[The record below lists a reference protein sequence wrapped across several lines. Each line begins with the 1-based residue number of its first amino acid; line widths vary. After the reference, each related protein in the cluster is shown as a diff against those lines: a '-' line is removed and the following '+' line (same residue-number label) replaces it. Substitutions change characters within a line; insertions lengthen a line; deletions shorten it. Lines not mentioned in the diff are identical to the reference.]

1 MPKIIFLWTDL
12 ALFALLLAVLTYAWY
27 VSRSPAL
34 RATWARV
41 ARNTPAMC
49 SAVVLLVFVV
59 IGLLDSLHYQPRLPP
74 VAAATSAT
82 SATPAT
88 SSTST
93 TTSTSS
99 TSTASSTS
107 STKVV
112 APIYAPK
119 VMSVLDALLE
129 DTAFARPEKTYSAPL
144 AWLQFTKESILQEGG
159 EPRRDFPRLRFGGK
173 HLTAPEAQ
181 WVADISKR
189 LAAGL
194 LAGLLVACALIVLTL
209 GFAGR
214 GRREISEIGNEVG
227 SHQRDDLQHAARSAR
242 ERAWVSFAHQVW
254 RGETEIPWRAILI
267 TTTLLCLVFGAVFG
281 LASGYHVLGTDRTGN
296 DVLWQAL
303 KSIRTAW
310 GIGSLATVAML
321 PPALIFGISAGYFK
335 GWIDDVIQYLYTTL
349 TSIPGVLLIGACV
362 LMMQVYIDA
371 HPGLFPTSAQRADL
385 RLFLLCMILGLTG
398 WAGLCRLLR
407 AEALKLRELE
417 YVQAARAFGISH
429 VRIMA
434 RHLLPNVMHIVL
446 ITVVLQFS
454 GLVLYEAVLSYLGI
468 GVDPSMNSFGS
479 MIEKAR
485 LEMSR
490 DPMIWWS
497 LLTAFL
503 FMLTLVLSANLFSD
517 AVRDAF
523 DPRTRVFRPKR
534 FKLGARALRS
544 SSGAATASDAVTTP
558 STPLSL
564 DTASVASRLNG
575 TTVRTISPIVPTPAA
590 PSVLTV
596 TDLDIA
602 IDTDDQVRLAVKALA
617 LTIHRGETFALVG
630 ESGSGKSMTAM
641 ALMRLLP
648 EALRVVNG
656 RIDLQGT
663 DLTHLSEAE
672 MRSVRGARAGMIF
685 QEPGT
690 SLNPVMRIGEQIR
703 EPIERHTALRG
714 AQARARAV
722 QWLGRVGIPD
732 PEVRIDDYP
741 FQFSGGQKQ
750 RIMIAIALAAEPE
763 LLIADEPTTALDV
776 TVQAQV
782 LALLAD
788 IQKELGMAVLLI
800 THDLAVVRHVADT
813 VALMRHSEIVET
825 APADQFFIAPKHP
838 YARELFDAIPTFA
851 KRGRALTAQGQG
863 KGRESDFAPP
873 SIIGT
878 VTSSG
883 HTESAAHSERPN
895 IKTAEVLHVDQLQ
908 VHYPIRKG
916 LLRRIVAY
924 NKVVQGVSFA
934 LHANETLAL
943 VGGSGCGKTTVAK
956 TLLRL
961 LDGSALIKGS
971 AVVEGSNILQA
982 SGATLNALRGQVQ
995 IVFQDPFASLDPRM
1009 RVGAILQEGIV
1020 ALRPEWSAAEQARRM
1035 AYLLERVG
1043 LPANAALRYPHE
1055 FSGGQ
1060 RQRIAIARAL
1070 AVEPKILILDEPTSA
1085 LDVSVQAQ
1093 ILDLLQDLQRE
1104 TGMAY
1109 LFITHNFG
1117 VVEYFADR
1125 VAVMDSGYIVELGSA
1140 AQVLQS
1146 PKHAVTKELLA
1157 AVPRL
1162 NFIVTRP

>member
-1 MPKIIFLWTDL
+1 MPKIIFLWTDI
-12 ALFALLLAVLTYAWY
+12 ALFALLLVVLAYAWH

-49 SAVVLLVFVV
+49 SAVVLFVFVV

-74 VAAATSAT
+74 VATSSSTTSAT
-82 SATPAT
+82 ASPGAGTATK
-88 SSTST
+88 
-93 TTSTSS
+93 
-99 TSTASSTS
+99 ASST
-107 STKVV
+107 TIAT

-119 VMSVLDALLE
+119 VKSLLDALLE

-144 AWLQFTKESILQEGG
+144 AWLQYTKESILQEGG

-173 HLTAPEAQ
+173 HLTAPDEQ
-181 WVADISKR
+181 WGADVTKR
-189 LAAGL
+189 LLLGL
-194 LAGLLVACALIVLTL
+194 LVGLLVACSVIALTL
-209 GFAGR
+209 
-214 GRREISEIGNEVG
+214 SLVG
-227 SHQRDDLQHAARSAR
+227 LGATR
-242 ERAWVSFAHQVW
+242 QVW

-267 TTTLLCLVFGAVFG
+267 TTTLLSLLFGAVFG

-310 GIGSLATVAML
+310 VIGSLATVAML

-335 GWIDDVIQYLYTTL
+335 GWIDDVIQYVYTTL

-371 HPGLFPTSAQRADL
+371 HPGMFPTSAQRADL

-429 VRIMA
+429 MRIMA
-434 RHLLPNVMHIVL
+434 RHLLPNLMHIVL

-490 DPMIWWS
+490 DPMIWWN

-503 FMLTLVLSANLFSD
+503 FMLALVLSANLFSD

-523 DPRTRVFRPKR
+523 DPRTRAFRPKR
-534 FKLGARALRS
+534 FKLGARSPQAS
-544 SSGAATASDAVTTP
+544 SSTP
-558 STPLSL
+558 SIDGATIGATSPVLSVVL
-564 DTASVASRLNG
+564 NVTA
-575 TTVRTISPIVPTPAA
+575 
-590 PSVLTV
+590 
-596 TDLDIA
+596 LDIA
-602 IDTDDQVRLAVKALA
+602 LDTDDQVRLAVKALA

-648 EALRVVNG
+648 EALRVVGG
-656 RIDLQGT
+656 RIELQGT
-663 DLTHLSEAE
+663 ELTQLSEAA

-690 SLNPVMRIGEQIR
+690 SLNPVMRIGDQIL

-714 AQARARAV
+714 SEARERAV
-722 QWLGRVGIPD
+722 QWLGRVGIPE

-788 IQKELGMAVLLI
+788 IQKEFGMAVLLI
-800 THDLAVVRHVADT
+800 THDLAVVRQVADT
-813 VALMRHSEIVET
+813 VSLMRHGEIVET
-825 APADQFFIAPKHP
+825 APAEQFFASPKHA

-851 KRGRALTAQGQG
+851 KRGRALSAQGQSRAG
-863 KGRESDFAPP
+863 LE
-873 SIIGT
+873 
-878 VTSSG
+878 SSG
-883 HTESAAHSERPN
+883 SDGSQASA
-895 IKTAEVLHVDQLQ
+895 VLHVDQLQ

-924 NKVVQGVSFA
+924 NKVVQGVSFT

-961 LDGSALIKGS
+961 LDGSASINGS
-971 AVVEGSNILQA
+971 AVVERTNILQA
-982 SGATLNALRGQVQ
+982 SGAELKALRGQIQ

-1009 RVGAILQEGIV
+1009 RVGAILQEGIA
-1020 ALRPEWSAAEQARRM
+1020 ALRPEWSAAEQARRI
-1035 AYLLERVG
+1035 AYLLERVD
-1043 LPANAALRYPHE
+1043 LPENSALRYPHE

-1070 AVEPKILILDEPTSA
+1070 AVEPNILILDEPTSA

-1125 VAVMDSGYIVELGSA
+1125 VAVMDAGHVVELGTA
-1140 AQVLQS
+1140 AQVLQAPS
-1146 PKHAVTKELLA
+1146 HVVTKELLA

-1162 NFIVTRP
+1162 DFVVSGR

>member
-1 MPKIIFLWTDL
+1 MPKIIFLWTDV
-12 ALFALLLAVLTYAWY
+12 ALFALLLAVLTYAWH

-49 SAVVLLVFVV
+49 SAVVLFVFVV

-74 VAAATSAT
+74 VVTSSSTTSAT
-82 SATPAT
+82 ASPGAGTAAKTSSATTAT
-88 SSTST
+88 
-93 TTSTSS
+93 
-99 TSTASSTS
+99 
-107 STKVV
+107 

-119 VMSVLDALLE
+119 VKSLLDALLE

-144 AWLQFTKESILQEGG
+144 AWLQYTKESILQEGG

-173 HLTAPEAQ
+173 HLTAPDEQ
-181 WVADISKR
+181 WGADVTKR
-189 LAAGL
+189 LLLGL
-194 LAGLLVACALIVLTL
+194 LVGLLVACLLIVLTL
-209 GFAGR
+209 SLVGR
-214 GRREISEIGNEVG
+214 GRREVLVSEQDLGSQQPHNRQHAVG
-227 SHQRDDLQHAARSAR
+227 SVPEQTRVAFAR
-242 ERAWVSFAHQVW
+242 QVW
-254 RGETEIPWRAILI
+254 RGETEVPWRAIFI
-267 TTTLLCLVFGAVFG
+267 TMTVVCLLFGAVFG

-310 GIGSLATVAML
+310 VIGSLATVAML

-335 GWIDDVIQYLYTTL
+335 GWIDDVIQYVYTTL

-371 HPGLFPTSAQRADL
+371 HPGMFPTSAQRADL

-429 VRIMA
+429 LRIMA
-434 RHLLPNVMHIVL
+434 RHLLPNLMHIVL

-490 DPMIWWS
+490 DPMIWWN

-503 FMLTLVLSANLFSD
+503 FMLALVLSANLFSD

-523 DPRTRVFRPKR
+523 DPRTRAFRPKR
-534 FKLGARALRS
+534 FKLSVRALGSNEGATTGATS
-544 SSGAATASDAVTTP
+544 SATS
-558 STPLSL
+558 
-564 DTASVASRLNG
+564 
-575 TTVRTISPIVPTPAA
+575 
-590 PSVLTV
+590 SVLKV
-596 TDLDIA
+596 AGLDIA
-602 IDTDDQVRLAVKALA
+602 LDTDDQVRFAVKALA

-648 EALRVVNG
+648 EALHVVGG

-663 DLTHLSEAE
+663 ELTQLSEAA

-690 SLNPVMRIGEQIR
+690 SLNPVMRIGDQIL

-722 QWLGRVGIPD
+722 QWLGRVGIPE

-788 IQKELGMAVLLI
+788 IQKEFGMAVLLI
-800 THDLAVVRHVADT
+800 THDLAVVRQVADT
-813 VALMRHSEIVET
+813 VSLMRHGEIVET
-825 APADQFFIAPKHP
+825 APAEQFFVSPKHA

-851 KRGRALTAQGQG
+851 KRGRALSAQGQARARLG
-863 KGRESDFAPP
+863 GSGSDA
-873 SIIGT
+873 SQ
-878 VTSSG
+878 
-883 HTESAAHSERPN
+883 A
-895 IKTAEVLHVDQLQ
+895 TAVLQVDQLQ

-961 LDGSALIKGS
+961 LDGSASINGS
-971 AVVEGSNILQA
+971 AVVEHTNILQA
-982 SGATLNALRGQVQ
+982 SGAALKALRGQIQ

-1009 RVGAILQEGIV
+1009 RVGAILQEGIA
-1020 ALRPEWSAAEQARRM
+1020 ALRPEWSAVEQARRI

-1043 LPANAALRYPHE
+1043 LPENAALRYPHE

-1125 VAVMDSGYIVELGSA
+1125 VAVMDAGHIVELGTA
-1140 AQVLQS
+1140 AQVLQAPS
-1146 PKHAVTKELLA
+1146 HAVTKELLA

-1162 NFIVTRP
+1162 DFA

>member
-1 MPKIIFLWTDL
+1 MPKIIFLWTDV
-12 ALFALLLAVLTYAWY
+12 ALFALLLVVLVYAWN

-41 ARNTPAMC
+41 ARNTPTMC

-74 VAAATSAT
+74 VAGS
-82 SATPAT
+82 PAN
-88 SSTST
+88 
-93 TTSTSS
+93 
-99 TSTASSTS
+99 A
-107 STKVV
+107 

-119 VMSVLDALLE
+119 VKSVLDALLE

-144 AWLQFTKESILQEGG
+144 AWLQYTKESILQEGG
-159 EPRRDFPRLRFGGK
+159 QPRRDFPRLRFGGK
-173 HLTAPEAQ
+173 HLTAPESQ
-181 WVADISKR
+181 WGADVAKR
-189 LAAGL
+189 LL
-194 LAGLLVACALIVLTL
+194 LGMSVGLLVACLVIALTL
-209 GFAGR
+209 SLVGR
-214 GRREISEIGNEVG
+214 GRREAPVSGQDVGPQHHNDRQRAVG
-227 SHQRDDLQHAARSAR
+227 SVP
-242 ERAWVSFAHQVW
+242 ERVKVAFALQVW

-267 TTTLLCLVFGAVFG
+267 TTTLLSLLFGAVFG

-310 GIGSLATVAML
+310 VIGSLATVAML

-335 GWIDDVIQYLYTTL
+335 GWIDDVIQYVYTTL

-362 LMMQVYIDA
+362 LMMQVYIDT
-371 HPGLFPTSAQRADL
+371 HPGMFPTSAQRADL

-429 VRIMA
+429 LRIMA
-434 RHLLPNVMHIVL
+434 RHLLPNLMHIVL

-490 DPMIWWS
+490 DPMIWWN

-503 FMLTLVLSANLFSD
+503 FMLALVLSANLFSD

-523 DPRTRVFRPKR
+523 DPRTRAFRPKR
-534 FKLGARALRS
+534 FKLSVRALGSNEGATTGATS
-544 SSGAATASDAVTTP
+544 SATS
-558 STPLSL
+558 
-564 DTASVASRLNG
+564 
-575 TTVRTISPIVPTPAA
+575 
-590 PSVLTV
+590 SVLKV
-596 TDLDIA
+596 AGLDIA
-602 IDTDDQVRLAVKALA
+602 LDTDDQVRFAVKALA

-648 EALRVVNG
+648 EALRVVGG
-656 RIDLQGT
+656 RIELQGT
-663 DLTHLSEAE
+663 ELTQLSEAA

-690 SLNPVMRIGEQIR
+690 SLNPVMRIGDQIL

-714 AQARARAV
+714 AEARARAV
-722 QWLGRVGIPD
+722 QWLGRVGIPEPD
-732 PEVRIDDYP
+732 VRIHDYP

-788 IQKELGMAVLLI
+788 IQKEFGMAVLLI
-800 THDLAVVRHVADT
+800 THDLAVVRQVADT
-813 VALMRHSEIVET
+813 VSLMRHGEIVET
-825 APADQFFIAPKHP
+825 APAEQFFTSPKHA

-851 KRGRALTAQGQG
+851 KRGRALSAQGQA
-863 KGRESDFAPP
+863 REGLLRSRPDA
-873 SIIGT
+873 SWAS
-878 VTSSG
+878 V
-883 HTESAAHSERPN
+883 AHSRVLQTSTDEAILNAKLMSEPASEA
-895 IKTAEVLHVDQLQ
+895 TAVLQVVQLQ

-916 LLRRIVAY
+916 LLRRVVAY
-924 NKVVQGVSFA
+924 NKVVQGVSFT

-961 LDGSALIKGS
+961 LDGSASINGS
-971 AVVEGSNILQA
+971 AVVERTNILQA
-982 SGATLNALRGQVQ
+982 SGAALKALRGQIQ

-1009 RVGAILQEGIV
+1009 RVGAILQEGIA
-1020 ALRPEWSAAEQARRM
+1020 ALRPEWSAAEQARRI

-1043 LPANAALRYPHE
+1043 LPENAALRYPHE

-1125 VAVMDSGYIVELGSA
+1125 VAVMDAGQIVELGTA
-1140 AQVLQS
+1140 AQVLQAPS
-1146 PKHAVTKELLA
+1146 HAVTKELLA

-1162 NFIVTRP
+1162 DFA

>member
-1 MPKIIFLWTDL
+1 MPKIIFLWTDI
-12 ALFALLLAVLTYAWY
+12 ALFALLLAVLGYAY
-27 VSRSPAL
+27 YASRSPAL
-34 RATWARV
+34 RATWGRV

-74 VAAATSAT
+74 VAGAPAAN
-82 SATPAT
+82 
-88 SSTST
+88 
-93 TTSTSS
+93 
-99 TSTASSTS
+99 
-107 STKVV
+107 

-119 VMSVLDALLE
+119 VMSLLDALLE

-144 AWLQFTKESILQEGG
+144 AWLQYTKESILQEGG

-181 WVADISKR
+181 WGADVTKR
-189 LAAGL
+189 LLLGL
-194 LAGLLVACALIVLTL
+194 LVGLLVACSVIVLTISLVGL
-209 GFAGR
+209 GATR
-214 GRREISEIGNEVG
+214 
-227 SHQRDDLQHAARSAR
+227 
-242 ERAWVSFAHQVW
+242 QVW
-254 RGETEIPWRAILI
+254 RGETEVPWRAILI
-267 TTTLLCLVFGAVFG
+267 TTTLLCLLFGAVFG

-310 GIGSLATVAML
+310 VIGSLATVAML

-362 LMMQVYIDA
+362 LMMQVYIDT
-371 HPGLFPTSAQRADL
+371 HPGMFPTSAQRADL

-398 WAGLCRLLR
+398 WSGLCRLLR

-429 VRIMA
+429 ARIMA

-490 DPMIWWS
+490 DPMIWWN

-503 FMLTLVLSANLFSD
+503 FMLALVLSANLFSD

-523 DPRTRVFRPKR
+523 DPRTRAFRPKR
-534 FKLGARALRS
+534 FKLSARSPQSAS
-544 SSGAATASDAVTTP
+544 AAPVSGGISSGDPSLASSLV
-558 STPLSL
+558 LS
-564 DTASVASRLNG
+564 
-575 TTVRTISPIVPTPAA
+575 
-590 PSVLTV
+590 V

-602 IDTDDQVRLAVKALA
+602 IDTDDQVRFAVKALA

-648 EALRVVNG
+648 EALRVVGG
-656 RIDLQGT
+656 RVDLQGT
-663 DLTHLSEAE
+663 DLTRLSEAA

-690 SLNPVMRIGEQIR
+690 SLNPVMRIGEQIL

-782 LALLAD
+782 LAILAD
-788 IQKELGMAVLLI
+788 IQKEMGMAVLLI

-813 VALMRHSEIVET
+813 VALMRYGEIVET
-825 APADQFFIAPKHP
+825 APAEQFFASPKHP

-851 KRGRALTAQGQG
+851 KRGRALSAQGQAREG
-863 KGRESDFAPP
+863 GR
-873 SIIGT
+873 
-878 VTSSG
+878 SSG
-883 HTESAAHSERPN
+883 SDPSLTGGAQSSILQVE
-895 IKTAEVLHVDQLQ
+895 QLQ

-924 NKVVQGVSFA
+924 NKVVQGVSFT

-956 TLLRL
+956 ALLRL
-961 LDGSALIKGS
+961 LDGSASIKGS
-971 AVVEGSNILQA
+971 AVVEHTNILQA
-982 SGATLNALRGQVQ
+982 SGAALKALRGQIQ

-1009 RVGAILQEGIV
+1009 RVGAILQEGIA
-1020 ALRPEWSAAEQARRM
+1020 ALRPEWSAAEQARRI

-1043 LPANAALRYPHE
+1043 LPENSALRYPHE

-1117 VVEYFADR
+1117 VVEYFSDR
-1125 VAVMDSGYIVELGSA
+1125 VAVMDAGHIVELGTA
-1140 AQVLQS
+1140 AQVLQAPS
-1146 PKHAVTKELLA
+1146 HAVTKELLA

-1162 NFIVTRP
+1162 EFA